1 MAGAGFVVETTR
13 PLFFHR
19 MLLEENAAYRWLYD
33 RRYGMVWRRALSG
46 LFDGRD
52 GHMLM
57 VIAHKPAG

>member
-1 MAGAGFVVETTR
+1 
-13 PLFFHR
+13 

-33 RRYGMVWRRALSG
+33 RRYGVAWRRALSG

-57 VIAHKPAG
+57 VVAHKPAHKPAT